1 MSKIVVILTK
11 VSKGEIMK
19 ALTILATFALTTS
32 SVMALD
38 TAMDVKGRFDYIH
51 SETENTPGS
60 KTSSGILT
68 TSYLRLI
75 TLSKV
80 NETTSLK
87 LALDFQ
93 PTSTVDN
100 GLSNT
105 VDTATL
111 TKTVN
116 AFSFIIG
123 KQAVLTGGR
132 ENDYSG
138 RDIYLYSKFVDS
150 VTKNLTGLSVAYT
163 FAGHDLYLQYLQQ
176 TDSTKN
182 PLVDKKVVGAAYY
195 GSFLDKMIMPIIS
208 YHKLGTNRP
217 GAYDIQTAVGLRF
230 NVQNFIVEADY
241 LMLEQEKTA
250 TGDKELT
257 SIVGHVRYVYG
268 GFQPFVK
275 FIKDDGKKGYA
286 GIISGADKSERTSF
300 EVGLEYVPNKDE
312 DMRYHVVYDNMKSEQ
327 KSPAPTS
334 EVKEQKL
341 FAGVAFNFNIL
352 K

>member
-1 MSKIVVILTK
+1 M
-11 VSKGEIMK
+11 MK
-19 ALTILATFALTTS
+19 ALTILATFALTTG

-38 TAMDVKGRFDYIH
+38 TVMDVKGRFDYIH
-51 SETENTPGS
+51 SETENTPGT

-75 TLSKV
+75 TASKV
-80 NETTSLK
+80 NETTNLK
-87 LALDFQ
+87 LVLDFQ

-100 GLSNT
+100 NLSNT
-105 VDTATL
+105 VDEATL
-111 TKTVN
+111 TKTFN
-116 AFSFIIG
+116 AFSFILG

-138 RDIYLYSKFVDS
+138 RDVSLTSKFSDS
-150 VTKNLTGLSVAYT
+150 VTDNLTGLSVGYG
-163 FAGHDLYLQYLQQ
+163 FAGQNLYLQYLQQ

-182 PLVDKKVVGAAYY
+182 PLTDKKVVGAAYY
-195 GSFLDKMIMPIIS
+195 GDFLDKMIMPIIS

-230 NVQNFIVEADY
+230 TVQNFIVEADY
-241 LMLEQEKTA
+241 LMLEQEKMSN
-250 TGDKELT
+250 GDRELT
-257 SIVGHVRYVYG
+257 SMVGHLRYVHEN
-268 GFQPFVK
+268 FQPFVK

-286 GIISGADKSERTSF
+286 GIISGAEKSERTSF

-312 DMRYHVVYDNMKSEQ
+312 DMRYHVVYDNMKSEK

-334 EVKEQKL
+334 EVKEQKIY
-341 FAGVAFNFNIL
+341 AGVAFNFNIL